1 MGALE
6 AAKTTVK
13 EIQESDKLFVPYA
26 AATRLPY
33 VVCDEESYNDQVFL
47 FSTEAELKA
56 FAEKEAQKKIAL
68 LGMSFEKKTYPALYG
83 NLHAIGVNSV
93 VWMHGE
99 DKTEIELTDLAPAP
113 DYSKLEPAKR
123 PLLNPSLALS
133 GIYYMQEA
141 RKQTSDRAALGE
153 LQEELLANVVRSEFL
168 LPMTVDPKNPKK
180 ILVPSFKDKDG
191 KMSYLYFSD
200 IIEYQKFVGK
210 QKFLMGKVPFKKIAE
225 LPGDNSIR
233 FVLNP
238 LGFNLTLTREQVQR
252 LAK

>member
-123 PLLNPSLALS
+123 PLSVSRP
-133 GIYYMQEA
+133 
-141 RKQTSDRAALGE
+141 R
-153 LQEELLANVVRSEFL
+153 
-168 LPMTVDPKNPKK
+168 
-180 ILVPSFKDKDG
+180 
-191 KMSYLYFSD
+191 
-200 IIEYQKFVGK
+200 
-210 QKFLMGKVPFKKIAE
+210 
-225 LPGDNSIR
+225 
-233 FVLNP
+233 
-238 LGFNLTLTREQVQR
+238 
-252 LAK
+252 